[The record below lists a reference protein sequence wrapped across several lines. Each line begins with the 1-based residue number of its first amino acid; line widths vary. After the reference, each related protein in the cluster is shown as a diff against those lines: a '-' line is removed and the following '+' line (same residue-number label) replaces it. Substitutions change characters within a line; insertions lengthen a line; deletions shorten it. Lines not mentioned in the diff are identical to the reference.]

1 MIRSHVPTTSSSKSL
16 TMPKLPQK
24 KTSPQNEVW
33 LDLSGMHP
41 YTNDTHCL
49 VRCPIQQDFDELRA
63 AQRGMF
69 RKRGEKRL
77 LAPPLQQGLPFT
89 LTLWGLPLY
98 AGKRRLA
105 DRWHAAPCTI
115 AQDSGLAVPCHHAAG
130 KRSWTTQ
137 IIQHHLSFVGREHSP
152 LISYHCCLHCRCPW
166 GLHWNQVPTVPGA
179 ASPWGSAAE
188 PD

>member
-1 MIRSHVPTTSSSKSL
+1 MKSKH
-16 TMPKLPQK
+16 
-24 KTSPQNEVW
+24 W

-105 DRWHAAPCTI
+105 GRWHAAPCPIT
-115 AQDSGLAVPCHHAAG
+115 QDSGLAVPCHHAAG
-130 KRSWTTQ
+130 ERSWTTR

-179 ASPWGSAAE
+179 AQAQPLPHGVCSRTRLDSPN
-188 PD
+188 